1 MISIGDLMQITHP
14 GHRHYNADFHLHDTD
29 LPLFLDY
36 CVNVIQR
43 FNHHHYESYQNSL
56 ENIDCIIKIVDLTS
70 SLQETDEPEDV
81 FNVRA
86 ELRKELSK
94 FEYLCDT
101 MARCFVS
108 PGFVIDFYHRLS
120 KKLNAEIS
128 AYAGLEYD

>member
-14 GHRHYNADFHLHDTD
+14 GHRHYSTEVSLHDSD

-43 FNHHHYESYQNSL
+43 FNHHHYESYQNNL
-56 ENIDCIIKIVDLTS
+56 DNIDCIIKIVDLTS
-70 SLQETDEPEDV
+70 RLQDTDDPKIV
-81 FNVRA
+81 FDIRA
-86 ELRKELSK
+86 DLRKELAN

-108 PGFVIDFYHRLS
+108 PSFVIDFYHRLS
-120 KKLNAEIS
+120 DKLNAEII
-128 AYAGLEYD
+128 AYAGLDYD

>member
-14 GHRHYNADFHLHDTD
+14 GHRHYTTEVNLHDSD

-43 FNHHHYESYQNSL
+43 FNHHHYESYQNNL
-56 ENIDCIIKIVDLTS
+56 DNIDCIIKIVDLTS
-70 SLQETDEPEDV
+70 KLQVSDDPKIV
-81 FNVRA
+81 FDIRA
-86 ELRKELSK
+86 DLRKELAN

-108 PGFVIDFYHRLS
+108 PSFVIDFYHRLS
-120 KKLNAEIS
+120 DKLNAEII
-128 AYAGLEYD
+128 AYAGLDYD